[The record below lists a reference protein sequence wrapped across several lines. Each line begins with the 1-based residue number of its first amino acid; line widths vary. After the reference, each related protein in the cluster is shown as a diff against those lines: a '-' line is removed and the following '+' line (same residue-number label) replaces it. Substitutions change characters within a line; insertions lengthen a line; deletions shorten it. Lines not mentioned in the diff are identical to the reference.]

1 MKSQRSNL
9 HERIGLPFCSM
20 VNARCRAS
28 TPCTERKV
36 RSRKVMPRLLELLEL
51 RTREGE
57 LDRLEG
63 RELDFDGLERELL
76 DPERTL
82 S

>member
-1 MKSQRSNL
+1 MLGVRMVGVL
-9 HERIGLPFCSM
+9 TLRELLDGLDG
-20 VNARCRAS
+20 ARELR
-28 TPCTERKV
+28 E
-36 RSRKVMPRLLELLEL
+36 LLELLEL

>member
-1 MKSQRSNL
+1 MLELEDLLGVLMLGVRML
-9 HERIGLPFCSM
+9 GALTLRELLEGLDG
-20 VNARCRAS
+20 ALTLR
-28 TPCTERKV
+28 E
-36 RSRKVMPRLLELLEL
+36 LLELLEL

-63 RELDFDGLERELL
+63 RELGFAELERELL
-76 DPERTL
+76 DPERPL

>member
-1 MKSQRSNL
+1 ML
-9 HERIGLPFCSM
+9 GLLELEDLRGVLM
-20 VNARCRAS
+20 LG
-28 TPCTERKV
+28 V
-36 RSRKVMPRLLELLEL
+36 RMLGALTLRELLEGLDGALTLRELLELLEL

-63 RELDFDGLERELL
+63 RELDFDELERELL
-76 DPERTL
+76 DPERPL